1 MTRFFAA
8 ILAVAAIMLQG
19 AAAIPFPLTYP
30 NGTNPDIPTSIYPV
44 HPGPTAS
51 GAHFTPRALREVPI
65 NLPRP

>member
-19 AAAIPFPLTYP
+19 AAAVPFTYP
-30 NGTNPDIPTSIYPV
+30 NGTNPEPPTSTYPGY
-44 HPGPTAS
+44 PGPTAPD
-51 GAHFTPRALREVPI
+51 AHSSPRALREVPI